1 MNYTKHLHKLS
12 AVVMALAMLI
22 GTVPIPA
29 HAVGINDLRPFD
41 TCTNYGATG
50 AGQTETLFQALFPG
64 RFAVVAG
71 GALNGR
77 AAPNSEPVWIVLKND
92 TAEPFPLGFEV
103 SSGFFCEG
111 ASLDAVVNHAGKTGR
126 YVGYLDL
133 PAVATD
139 ASAPASDQTA
149 APESSPASAQ
159 SQFVAVSNVMLNR
172 DLSQCRWG
180 TETQKGETKTIG
192 FLVLPGE
199 IGLAFG
205 WAIDGMEGKVRQT
218 FHEGNNI
225 VAITD
230 GFVVVCSTTMALQPE
245 VFEGYKLLEPTSYSL
260 DGQHLFG
267 QAGDAQEGY
276 LKQAAGD
283 WTHAALLWKKAHDEQ
298 LIQSR
303 GGKPFLA
310 SAQAPPAPTA
320 TPQPATGGVIA
331 PTGRPVRFTGTGD
344 AQVNFDKGETVFG
357 AFIRVDGAPNPV
369 GMCFYASAPNSGSVS
384 GGVIGRMPFPQE
396 IQKDHLV
403 SCG

>member
-1 MNYTKHLHKLS
+1 
-12 AVVMALAMLI
+12 
-22 GTVPIPA
+22 
-29 HAVGINDLRPFD
+29 
-41 TCTNYGATG
+41 
-50 AGQTETLFQALFPG
+50 
-64 RFAVVAG
+64 
-71 GALNGR
+71 
-77 AAPNSEPVWIVLKND
+77 ND
-92 TAEPFPLGFEV
+92 TAEPFTLGFEV

-139 ASAPASDQTA
+139 AGSTASDQTA
-149 APESSPASAQ
+149 APESSPAFTQ
-159 SQFVAVSNVMLNR
+159 SQFVAVGGVMLNR

-180 TETQKGETKTIG
+180 TETQKGETKTIS

-230 GFVVVCSTTMALQPE
+230 GFVVVCSTTMALQPK
-245 VFEGYKLLEPTSYSL
+245 VFEGYKLLEATSFGW

-267 QAGDAQEGY
+267 QAGDVQGGF
-276 LKQAAGD
+276 LQQAMGD
-283 WTHAALLWKKAHDEQ
+283 WAMAAVLWKNAHNQQWLDAQ
-298 LIQSR
+298 KIA
-303 GGKPFLA
+303 P
-310 SAQAPPAPTA
+310 SAPAAPAPVVTA
-320 TPQPATGGVIA
+320 PSGK
-331 PTGRPVRFTGTGD
+331 PVRFADPGPLIF
-344 AQVNFDKGETVFG
+344 AKGETVFG
-357 AFIRVDGAPNPV
+357 AFIKVDGAPNPV

-384 GGVIGRMPFPQE
+384 GGVIGRMPDPRE
-396 IQKDHLV
+396 IQRDRLV